1 MTGLQDQL
9 LTFADQSQNALA
21 GAARAWAQSV
31 QRLSSPFSA
40 PAADPTAVVDV
51 VFDLAEQVLATQRA
65 LTKAV
70 LRAGTL

>member
-1 MTGLQDQL
+1 MTGLQDHL
-9 LTFADQSQNALA
+9 LTFADHAQNALA

-31 QRLSSPFSA
+31 QHLSSPFST

-70 LRAGTL
+70 LRAVTP